1 MFNWS
6 HLAMKDVARV
16 LVLPFMSQELAMQ
29 WTSHAFFSKP
39 SLALSGKV

>member
-1 MFNWS
+1 
-6 HLAMKDVARV
+6 MKDVARV
-16 LVLPFMSQELAMQ
+16 LVLPFMSQEFAMQ